1 MPPADLP
8 ADAPPSRSDPLQVAL
23 LGNPNTGKSTV
34 FSVLVGVHQ
43 RVGNYPGVT
52 VEKRTGDCEWGGR
65 RFSLVDLPG
74 LYSLSPRSRDEL
86 VAVEVLLGRFRETP
100 PVDAILCI
108 VDASNLER
116 NLYLVGQVLELR
128 LPTIVA
134 LNMLDV
140 AEGSGVAI
148 DVKGLERRLGV
159 PVVPMQANRGVGLTE
174 LRETLARIDSGCRP
188 ASPGCFPVE
197 FDREV
202 TRLMSLL
209 SRPEPASPH
218 EESARPGRGGFGA
231 RRRHR
236 HGWRR
241 REHSIPEWL
250 AQRVL
255 LDTGG
260 LVQTA
265 VFPRPVPG
273 LDRELQDARER
284 LGEAG
289 CPIPNIET
297 AARYDWVRR
306 MLDGVAVQPS
316 EQRTTA
322 SDRVDRVL
330 THPLWGALLFVLI
343 VVMLFQAVFVWAEP
357 LVDVIGAGVRG
368 VGSWLTA
375 HMAEGALR
383 GLLVDGVLGGVGAVL
398 AFLPQILVLF
408 LFLAVLE
415 DCGYLARAAY
425 LMDGL
430 MVRVGLSGKSF
441 LPLLSSFACAVPG
454 IMATRVIENHR
465 DRLTTILVA
474 PLMTCSARLPVF
486 ALLIAAFVP
495 RQAYLGGL
503 LNLQGLTLVALYF
516 LGVVAAVAV
525 ARILKKTVL
534 RGDAPPFLM
543 ELPTYKWPSVRTIVL
558 RVAERAYSFVCF
570 AGTMILAVSIL
581 VWAALYYPHDRDVV
595 EGPFR
600 AQREQLQGRI
610 AALAPNTPQRQEAA
624 AELVALESRI
634 AAAYQ
639 RQSYL
644 GRFGHAIEP
653 VFRPLGW
660 DWRIGSA
667 VIASFPAR
675 EIVVAT
681 LGVVFSSESEVEID
695 SPEDAPEFH
704 ARLRDATWEGT
715 DRPLFNVPV
724 ALSIMVFYALCAQ
737 CVATLAV
744 IRQET
749 NSWRWPAFAFAYM
762 TALAYGGALATYQ
775 IGMWIGG

>member
-1 MPPADLP
+1 MPPLDQP
-8 ADAPPSRSDPLQVAL
+8 SVPSRRDADPLQVAL
-23 LGNPNTGKSTV
+23 IGNPNTGKSTL
-34 FSVLVGVHQ
+34 FSALVGVHQ

-52 VEKRTGDCEWGGR
+52 VEKRTGECDLAGR
-65 RFSLVDLPG
+65 RFTFIDLPG

-86 VAVEVLLGRFRETP
+86 VAVEVLLGRFRDTP
-100 PVDAILCI
+100 PVHAILSI

-116 NLYLVGQVLELR
+116 NLYLVSQLLELR
-128 LPTIVA
+128 LPTIVV

-140 AEGSGVAI
+140 AEGHGVTV
-148 DVKGLERRLGV
+148 DPKRLEERLGV
-159 PVVPMQANRGVGLTE
+159 PVVPMQANRGVGLAE
-174 LRETLARIDSGCRP
+174 LGEALGRIDR
-188 ASPGCFPVE
+188 ASPPVPPACFPPE
-197 FDREV
+197 FNHEV
-202 TRLMSLL
+202 ARLTAVVSEPDASWSKEEP
-209 SRPEPASPH
+209 SRPGK
-218 EESARPGRGGFGA
+218 RGLLGRHGL
-231 RRRHR
+231 R

-241 REHSIPEWL
+241 RGQAVPRWL
-250 AQRVL
+250 TQRML

-260 LVQTA
+260 LVAAA
-265 VFPRPVPG
+265 VFPQPSPE
-273 LDRELQDARER
+273 LDAEVKAARAR
-284 LGEAG
+284 LAQAG
-289 CPIPNIET
+289 CPTPGIET
-297 AARYDWVRR
+297 TARYDWVRR
-306 MLDGVAVQPS
+306 VLDGVAIQPAA
-316 EQRTTA
+316 RPTTV

-330 THPLWGALLFVLI
+330 THRLWGTIFFGLL

-357 LVDVIGAGVRG
+357 LVDFIGTGVRG
-368 VGSWLTA
+368 VGSWIA
-375 HMAEGALR
+375 GWMAEGALR
-383 GLLVDGVLGGVGAVL
+383 SLLVDGVLGGVGTVL

-408 LFLAVLE
+408 LFLAVME

-430 MVRVGLSGKSF
+430 MARVGLSGKAF

-454 IMATRVIENHR
+454 IMATRVIENPH

-474 PLMTCSARLPVF
+474 PLMTCSARLPIY
-486 ALLIAAFVP
+486 ALLIGAFVP
-495 RQAYLGGL
+495 HSTYLGGL

-516 LGVVAAVAV
+516 LGVIAAVLV
-525 ARILKKTVL
+525 AKVLKKTVL

-543 ELPTYKWPSVRTIVL
+543 ELPTYKWPSLRTILL
-558 RVAERAYSFVCF
+558 RVAERAWSFVRF
-570 AGTMILAVSIL
+570 AGTMIQAVAIV
-581 VWAALYYPHDRDVV
+581 VWAALYYPHDRHSV

-600 AQREQLQGRI
+600 AKRQVLQSRMDAFAPGDPQRE
-610 AALAPNTPQRQEAA
+610 EAA
-624 AELVALESRI
+624 AELAAMERQI

-644 GRFGHAIEP
+644 GRFGRAIEP

-667 VIASFPAR
+667 VIASLPAR

-681 LGVVFSSESEVEID
+681 LGVIFTSG
-695 SPEDAPEFH
+695 SPAGAEPPEHAPQFH
-704 ARLRDATWEGT
+704 ARLRDAAWEGT

-749 NSWRWPAFAFAYM
+749 NSWRWPALAFAYM
-762 TALAYGGALATYQ
+762 TALAYCGAFATYR